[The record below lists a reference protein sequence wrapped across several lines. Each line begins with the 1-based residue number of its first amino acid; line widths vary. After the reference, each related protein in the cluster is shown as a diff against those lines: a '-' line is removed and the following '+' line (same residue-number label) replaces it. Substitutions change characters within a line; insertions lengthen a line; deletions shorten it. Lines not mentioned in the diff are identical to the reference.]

1 MIDIEYMELSQ
12 LKDRENYL
20 QRELYEVRDQIENYE
35 LNELEKTYGKDFCCE
50 KCRYNAVLDF
60 SGDGWH
66 NLCGNYIHADCCTCC
81 NHNCAAYK
89 PDTRYTKWIKHCVG
103 QISKD
108 YQHAIDIVFKVNLFG
123 DDGSISEEKWDEI
136 KTAFV
141 LADKIKDKI
150 EKSDF

>member
-1 MIDIEYMELSQ
+1 MDIEYMELHQ

-20 QRELYEVRDQIENYE
+20 QKELYAVRDKIENYE
-35 LNELEKTYGKDFCCE
+35 LNELEQTYGKDFSCS

-89 PDTRYTKWIKHCVG
+89 PDTRYTKWIKYCVG

-108 YQHAIDIVFKVNLFG
+108 YKRAIDIVFKVNLFG
-123 DDGSISEEKWDEI
+123 DDGSIPREKWEAI
-136 KTAFV
+136 RNAFE
-141 LADKIKDKI
+141 LAGKLKDKR